1 MRINRYRELDGGRLL
16 VGVGVD
22 NRVWPLPVE
31 TLGELLSLPLNEIR
45 EEVTAAKRA
54 TAINRATLRRM
65 PPVDGRTEVW
75 ASGVTYRRSM
85 QARMEESDVKDVYSM
100 VYEAE
105 RPELFF
111 KSVAWKVVGDGDR
124 IGIRADS
131 ELNVPEPEL
140 ALVLNSAGELVGLT
154 VCNDVSSRSIEGAN
168 PLYLPQAKVYT
179 AACALGPGIRPAW
192 QVDDPTNLGIEC
204 VITRGDRT
212 AWSATTRT
220 SQLHRSLDDLV
231 EHLFRANAFPQGAV
245 LSTGTGIVP
254 GLDFTLAAGDKVTIE
269 IEHVGTLTNT
279 VAVVP

>member
-1 MRINRYRELDGGRLL
+1 MQINRYRELDSGRLL

-22 NRVWPLPVE
+22 GRVWPLPLRS
-31 TLGELLSLPLNEIR
+31 LGELLSLPLHEIR
-45 EEVTAAKRA
+45 ELVAAAERA
-54 TAINRATLRRM
+54 PSVDAAGLHRL
-65 PPVDGRTEVW
+65 PPVDGQTEVW

-85 QARMEESDVKDVYSM
+85 QARMEESDVKDVYSR
-100 VYEAE
+100 VYDAE

-140 ALVLNSAGELVGLT
+140 ALVLNRAGELVGLA
-154 VCNDVSSRSIEGAN
+154 VCNDVSSRSIEGEN

-179 AACALGPGIRPAW
+179 DACALGPGIRPVW
-192 QVDDPTNLGIEC
+192 EVGDPGDLGIEC
-204 VITRGDRT
+204 TITRGD
-212 AWSATTRT
+212 AIVWSATTRT

-231 EHLFRANAFPQGAV
+231 AYLFRANVFPHGAV

-254 GLDFTLAAGDKVTIE
+254 DLDFSLAAGDRVTIE
-269 IEHVGTLTNT
+269 IEQVGVLTNT
-279 VAVVP
+279 VAVVH

>member
-1 MRINRYRELDGGRLL
+1 MQINRYRELDGGGIL
-16 VGVGVD
+16 VGVSVD
-22 NRVWPLPVE
+22 DRVWLLPSRSM
-31 TLGELLSLPLNEIR
+31 GDLLSLPLQEIR
-45 EEVTAAKRA
+45 DLVGEAERAPAANA
-54 TAINRATLRRM
+54 ASLRRL
-65 PPVDGRTEVW
+65 PPVDGQTEVW

-85 QARMEESDVKDVYSM
+85 QARMEESDVKDVYSL

-131 ELNVPEPEL
+131 DLNVPEPEL

-154 VCNDVSSRSIEGAN
+154 VCNDVSSRSIEGEN

-179 AACALGPGIRPAW
+179 DSCALGPGIRPVW
-192 QVDDPTNLGIEC
+192 EVDDPGDLGIEC
-204 VITRGDRT
+204 VITRGG
-212 AWSATTRT
+212 APVWSAATRT
-220 SQLHRSLDDLV
+220 SQLHRSFDALV
-231 EHLFRANAFPQGAV
+231 EHLFRANRFPQGAV

-254 GLDFTLAAGDKVTIE
+254 DLDFTLAPGDQVTIE

-279 VAVVP
+279 VAMVP